1 MAIGAR
7 KQPLYDQLVD
17 ILTEKIDHE
26 YRAGDMIPS
35 ERELSERYGLSRT
48 TVRLALQELERLGL
62 VVRQH
67 GRGTFVTDRS
77 AKATNLMQSYSFTE
91 QMRAMGREPE
101 TTILEFC
108 EMEADKNLAE
118 HMGLRI
124 GDRIFK
130 LKRLALQE
138 LERLG
143 LVVRQHGR
151 GTFVTD
157 RSAKATNLMQSYS
170 FTEQMRA
177 MGREPET
184 TILEFCEMEADKN
197 LAEHMGLR
205 IGDRIFKLKR
215 LRSADNMPM
224 MVERSYLPVRQFLS
238 LKRPLLER
246 KPLYDVIEQD
256 FQQKIRVAEE
266 EFYASIARPTDAHL
280 LGIVEGSP
288 VLDLVRTTY
297 NESNEVVEYTL
308 SVARADQFKYKV
320 YHQRSN

>member
-130 LKRLALQE
+130 LKRL
-138 LERLG
+138 
-143 LVVRQHGR
+143 
-151 GTFVTD
+151 
-157 RSAKATNLMQSYS
+157 
-170 FTEQMRA
+170 
-177 MGREPET
+177 
-184 TILEFCEMEADKN
+184 
-197 LAEHMGLR
+197 
-205 IGDRIFKLKR
+205 
-215 LRSADNMPM
+215 RSADNMPM
-224 MVERSYLPVRQFLS
+224 MVERSYLPGLS
-238 LKRPLLER
+238 AKDSRGRRGVLCEHSPSHRCPPFGNCRGLACAR
-246 KPLYDVIEQD
+246 FGQD
-256 FQQKIRVAEE
+256 YV
-266 EFYASIARPTDAHL
+266 
-280 LGIVEGSP
+280 
-288 VLDLVRTTY
+288 
-297 NESNEVVEYTL
+297 
-308 SVARADQFKYKV
+308 
-320 YHQRSN
+320 

>member
-48 TVRLALQELERLGL
+48 TV
-62 VVRQH
+62 
-67 GRGTFVTDRS
+67 
-77 AKATNLMQSYSFTE
+77 
-91 QMRAMGREPE
+91 
-101 TTILEFC
+101 
-108 EMEADKNLAE
+108 
-118 HMGLRI
+118 
-124 GDRIFK
+124 
-130 LKRLALQE
+130 RLALQE

-266 EFYASIARPTDAHL
+266 EFYASIAPPTPTFWELSRARLCSIWSGLRITSQTRLWSTHSRL
-280 LGIVEGSP
+280 LVPIS
-288 VLDLVRTTY
+288 LNTRFTT
-297 NESNEVVEYTL
+297 
-308 SVARADQFKYKV
+308 SVAISVRIV
-320 YHQRSN
+320 SI

>member
-35 ERELSERYGLSRT
+35 ERELSERYG
-48 TVRLALQELERLGL
+48 LALQELERLGL

-91 QMRAMGREPE
+91 QMRAMGR
-101 TTILEFC
+101 
-108 EMEADKNLAE
+108 D
-118 HMGLRI
+118 
-124 GDRIFK
+124 
-130 LKRLALQE
+130 
-138 LERLG
+138 
-143 LVVRQHGR
+143 
-151 GTFVTD
+151 
-157 RSAKATNLMQSYS
+157 
-170 FTEQMRA
+170 
-177 MGREPET
+177 PET

-256 FQQKIRVAEE
+256 FSKR
-266 EFYASIARPTDAHL
+266 YAWPKRS
-280 LGIVEGSP
+280 SM
-288 VLDLVRTTY
+288 
-297 NESNEVVEYTL
+297 
-308 SVARADQFKYKV
+308 RA
-320 YHQRSN
+320 

>member
-130 LKRLALQE
+130 LKRL
-138 LERLG
+138 
-143 LVVRQHGR
+143 
-151 GTFVTD
+151 
-157 RSAKATNLMQSYS
+157 
-170 FTEQMRA
+170 
-177 MGREPET
+177 
-184 TILEFCEMEADKN
+184 
-197 LAEHMGLR
+197 
-205 IGDRIFKLKR
+205 
-215 LRSADNMPM
+215 RSADNMPM

-256 FQQKIRVAEE
+256 FQQKRARLC
-266 EFYASIARPTDAHL
+266 SIWSGLRIT
-280 LGIVEGSP
+280 SQT
-288 VLDLVRTTY
+288 R
-297 NESNEVVEYTL
+297 
-308 SVARADQFKYKV
+308 
-320 YHQRSN
+320 